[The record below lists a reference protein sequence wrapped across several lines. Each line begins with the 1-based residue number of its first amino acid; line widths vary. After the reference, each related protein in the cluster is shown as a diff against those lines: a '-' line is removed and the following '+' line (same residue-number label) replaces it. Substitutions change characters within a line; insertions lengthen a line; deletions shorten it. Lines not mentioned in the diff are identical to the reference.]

1 MGTSSE
7 YGGGKGGSWTPFKH
21 AATDYAKHGG
31 ADRARRVL
39 ARHVATLGGVG
50 GAVAS
55 AGAGITV
62 AQRLA
67 GLFSGVG
74 SAGLDA
80 TLEQYALGA
89 LVGRDRFE
97 VLGALIEL
105 VAPAGADLE
114 GQAARSAACDVI
126 DEIFGDAESYEELA
140 SVQLDATGVR
150 QALELFLAAYV
161 YNRALPVIEQR
172 LAKLD
177 PAEAE
182 RKDRELRDFIMAVV
196 RLRLDGVDPFSVAW
210 EAPEGRALIED
221 VLTDTY
227 TQVEAWE

>member
-1 MGTSSE
+1 MGTSND
-7 YGGGKGGSWTPFKH
+7 YGGGKGGAWTPFKL
-21 AATDYAKHGG
+21 AATNYARHGG
-31 ADRARRVL
+31 EERARRVL

-50 GAVAS
+50 AAVTS
-55 AGAGITV
+55 AGAGITA

-74 SAGLDA
+74 RAGLDA
-80 TLEQYALGA
+80 TLQTYALGA
-89 LVGRDRFE
+89 MVGRDRFE
-97 VLGALIEL
+97 VLEALIDL

-126 DEIFGDAESYEELA
+126 DEVFGNAESYEELA
-140 SVQLDATGVR
+140 SLQLDADGVR
-150 QALELFLAAYV
+150 HALELFLTAYV

-182 RKDRELRDFIMAVV
+182 RRDHGLRDFIRAIV
-196 RLRLDGVDPFSVAW
+196 RLRLANVDPFSVSW
-210 EAPEGRALIED
+210 EAAEGRALIEGI
-221 VLTDTY
+221 LSDTY
-227 TQVEAWE
+227 NQLEAWE